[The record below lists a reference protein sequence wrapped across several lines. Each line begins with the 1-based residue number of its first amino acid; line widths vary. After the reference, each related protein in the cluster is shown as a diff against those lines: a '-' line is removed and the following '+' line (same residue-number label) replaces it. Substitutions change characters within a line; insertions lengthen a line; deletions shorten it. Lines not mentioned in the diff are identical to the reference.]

1 MAVSKK
7 LVSKYTPSI
16 AKLESVK
23 PLKKAIKK
31 EMKPIKK
38 RGYKVPKTPKVSGL
52 GWGG

>member
-7 LVSKYTPSI
+7 LVSKYTPNI

-23 PLKKAIKK
+23 PLKKAVKK
-31 EMKPIKK
+31 EVKVIKK